1 MWFKIP
7 KKTSVECGTEVQPM
21 SYPMHFI
28 LNYPPVYMSWRPG
41 LTVGWWSLSR
51 CVWVWRVKFTFDKDQ
66 RCSVLYD

>member
-1 MWFKIP
+1 
-7 KKTSVECGTEVQPM
+7 M